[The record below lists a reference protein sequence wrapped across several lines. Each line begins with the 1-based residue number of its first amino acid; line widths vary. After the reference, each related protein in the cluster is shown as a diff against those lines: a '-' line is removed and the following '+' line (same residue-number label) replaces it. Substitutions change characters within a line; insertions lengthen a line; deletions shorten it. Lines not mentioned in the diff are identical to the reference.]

1 VQQHEIRLPLLFG
14 AQSQAFAST
23 ARFNL
28 VHGGNESGKTTL
40 ALVTLLISH
49 FGALNGFQTALV
61 LPTTDDVERAKSAL
75 LRTIRPLIT
84 NSAGRLDNMRW
95 DLVNGG
101 SIKFIPRDKPEP
113 IYDEF
118 HLIVVD
124 DAHKIDGVHEVHESI
139 HLNRHGRVWYFG
151 KPVGMRGPF
160 AALYRTAEGDWE
172 TFQLKA
178 PDNPYADQAAIEYD
192 RSTMA
197 LDVFR
202 QERLG
207 EFVDAP
213 IDLTPSQMIVGPD
226 ETFRQWCE
234 RLSAEG
240 LKVDGYPFR
249 LDDRPAMAFIYD
261 LIPHTVKD
269 AYQRIDIIM
278 KCTQVGFTVMEM
290 LAMIYLGLRFP
301 ASKIGMFMPSQMLA
315 SGKSTNRFMQ
325 IVRTIPAVR
334 RLMKEGLAE
343 SGISG
348 DGNVLTRNIGES
360 RYHFLWTSGKTATES
375 NPMDVVSFDEVQEM
389 VIADMEKVRERMS
402 ASRLKYT
409 LMGSTANLPDGDIHW
424 WFKKGQQFQFHTEC
438 PHCLAK
444 QVLDENFPA
453 CIGYDPTAPRV
464 NERER
469 EAGLTGEYRYKCK
482 ECDGWIDDTQRG
494 EWIAKNPEAVNRS
507 VHFPQTLSPT
517 ISAREMIEAYHNA
530 ADMRNFFNRK
540 LGKPYADPTQIPINL
555 EILAECVEEGRK
567 LGVVW
572 KDRAKGTF
580 MGIDQMGK
588 FNVALICERLPTGH
602 MALIHAEEIYSDDPF
617 ARCSELI
624 EKFGVKVCVCES
636 LPNYN
641 DAHRFANRHKGIVF
655 LASYTVIKD
664 ASLRW
669 GDAVPSKAER
679 KSDEEA
685 QDRYTVTLDQYKS
698 MQVAL
703 ARITAHVTVFP
714 DPKGLLQML
723 SDDGDNGI
731 RGEKSLASIL
741 DRVFKHFTRTAL
753 IVEMDAEE
761 RKMRRKV
768 VKVGIDPHFSYAFML
783 MNVAWA
789 RAHGGTAFLFPDA
802 SDEDTKMVIGDAM
815 AQNHT
820 LNKVL
825 RERDEITQD
834 KCASCSNFDFDRKY
848 CGALQVIVMP
858 DAHACEQFDQ
868 V

>member
-1 VQQHEIRLPLLFG
+1 MQQHEIRLPLLFG

-28 VHGGNESGKTTL
+28 VHGGNDSGKTTL

-49 FGALNGFQTALV
+49 FGALNGFRTALV
-61 LPTTDDVERAKSAL
+61 VPTDDDVERMKAAL
-75 LRTIRPLIT
+75 LRVIRPLLI
-84 NSAGRLDNMRW
+84 NRPEHMRW

-124 DAHKIDGVHEVHESI
+124 DAHKIDRVQEFHESV

-151 KPVGMRGPF
+151 KPMGLRGPF
-160 AALYRTAEGDWE
+160 AALYRGAGRDWE
-172 TFQLKA
+172 TFQLKSEG
-178 PDNPYADQAAIEYD
+178 NPHADRAAIEFD
-192 RSTMA
+192 RANMS
-197 LDVFR
+197 LDTFR

-213 IDLTPSQMIVGPD
+213 IDLTPGQQIIGPD
-226 ETFRQWCE
+226 ETFREWCE
-234 RLSAEG
+234 RLSREG
-240 LKVDGYPFR
+240 LRVDGYPFR
-249 LDDRPAMAFIYD
+249 LDDRPAMHFIYD

-269 AYQRIDIIM
+269 AYQRVDIIM

-301 ASKIGMFMPSQMLA
+301 SSKIGMFMPSQMLA
-315 SGKSTNRFMQ
+315 AGKSTHRFMA

-343 SGISG
+343 SGVTG

-402 ASRLKYT
+402 ASKMKYT

-424 WFKKGQQFQFHTEC
+424 WFKKGKQYQFHTEC
-438 PHCLAK
+438 PHCLVK

-453 CIGYDPTAPRV
+453 CIGYDPTALRV

-494 EWIAKNPEAVNRS
+494 EWIAKNPDAINRS

-530 ADMRNFFNRK
+530 ADMRNFYNRK

-555 EILAECVEEGRK
+555 EILAECVEEGRR
-567 LGVVW
+567 LGVEW
-572 KDRAKGTF
+572 KDRARGTF
-580 MGIDQMGK
+580 AGIDQMGK
-588 FNVALICERLPTGH
+588 FNVIIICERLASGH
-602 MALIHAEEIYSDDPF
+602 MAIVHAEEIYSDDPF

-624 EKFGVKVCVCES
+624 VQYGVKVCVCET

-655 LASYTVIKD
+655 LASYATIQD

-669 GDAVPSKAER
+669 GDAVPTKAER
-679 KSDEEA
+679 KTDEEE

-703 ARITAHVTVFP
+703 ARITAHVCVFP
-714 DPKGLLQML
+714 DPKGLLQEL
-723 SDDGDNGI
+723 TDDGDNGI
-731 RGEKSLASIL
+731 RGTKQLGPIL
-741 DRVFKHFTRTAL
+741 ERVFKHFTRTAL
-753 IVEMDAEE
+753 IVEQDEE
-761 RKMRRKV
+761 EKKFRRKV

-802 SDEDTKMVIGDAM
+802 DEGDGKVMISDS
-815 AQNHT
+815 AQVQSPI
-820 LNKVL
+820 LNKL
-825 RERDEITQD
+825 IQEKEQITEERCGG
-834 KCASCSNFDFDRKY
+834 CAHFDFDRKY
-848 CGALQVIVMP
+848 CNEMQVIVMP
-858 DAHACEQFDQ
+858 AAHACHMFEQ

>member
-1 VQQHEIRLPLLFG
+1 MQQHEIRLPLLFG
-14 AQSQAFAST
+14 AQSAAFASP
-23 ARFNL
+23 ARFNV
-28 VHGGNESGKTTL
+28 VHGGNDSGKTTL

-49 FGALNGFQTALV
+49 FGALNGFRTAFV
-61 LPTTDDVERAKSAL
+61 VPTEDDVEKIKSAL
-75 LRTIRPLIT
+75 IRCIRPLLT
-84 NSAGRLDNMRW
+84 NRPEHMRW

-101 SIKFIPRDKPEP
+101 SIRFIPRDKPEP
-113 IYDEF
+113 IYEEF
-118 HLIVVD
+118 HLVVVD
-124 DAHKIDGVHEVHESI
+124 DAHKIDQVQDFHDSV
-139 HLNRHGRVWYFG
+139 HLNRHGRAWYFG
-151 KPVGMRGPF
+151 KPCGLRGPF
-160 AALYRTAEGDWE
+160 AAIYRNAGRDWE
-172 TFQLKA
+172 AFQLKA
-178 PDNPYADQAAIEYD
+178 PDNPYADHKAIEFD
-192 RSTMA
+192 RANMS

-213 IDLTPSQMIVGPD
+213 IDLTPSQMIIGPN
-226 ETFRQWCE
+226 ETFREWCS

-249 LDDRPAMAFIYD
+249 LDDRPAMHFIYD

-269 AYQRIDIIM
+269 AYQRVDIIM

-315 SGKSTNRFMQ
+315 AGKSTNRFMA

-334 RLMKEGLAE
+334 KLMKEGLAE
-343 SGISG
+343 SGIAG
-348 DGNVLTRNIGES
+348 DGNVLTRNVGES

-438 PHCLAK
+438 PHCLTK
-444 QVLDENFPA
+444 QVLDESFPA
-453 CIGYDPTAPRV
+453 CIAYDKDAPRV

-494 EWIAKNPEAVNRS
+494 EWIAKNPEAINRS

-517 ISAREMIEAYHNA
+517 ISAREMIEAFHNA
-530 ADMRNFFNRK
+530 ADMRNFYNRK

-555 EILAECVEEGRK
+555 EILAECVEEGKR
-567 LGVVW
+567 LGVEW
-572 KDRAKGTF
+572 KDAASGTF
-580 MGIDQMGK
+580 AGIDQMGK
-588 FNVALICERLPTGH
+588 FNVIIIAERLPTGH
-602 MALIHAEEIYSDDPF
+602 MAIIHAEEIYSDDPF
-617 ARCSELI
+617 ARCSELL
-624 EKFGVKVCVCES
+624 KVFGVKVCVCEA

-641 DAHRFANRHKGIVF
+641 DAHRFANKHKGIVF
-655 LASYTVIKD
+655 LAGYAQIAESM
-664 ASLRW
+664 LRW

-679 KSDEEA
+679 KSSEDA
-685 QDRYTVTLDQYKS
+685 QDRYTVTLDQYKC

-703 ARITAHVTVFP
+703 MRISEHVCVFA
-714 DPKGLLQML
+714 DPKGRVQMMT
-723 SDDGDNGI
+723 DDGDNGI
-731 RGEKSLASIL
+731 RGTKELKPIL
-741 DRVFKHFTRTAL
+741 ERVFKHFTRTAL
-753 IVEMDAEE
+753 IVEMDDEE

-768 VKVGIDPHFSYAFML
+768 VKIGIDPHFSYAYML
-783 MNVAWA
+783 LNVAWA
-789 RAHGGTAFLFPDA
+789 RAFGGTTFLMPD
-802 SDEDTKMVIGDAM
+802 DTEEPEKVIIADGM
-815 AQNHT
+815 AHSRV
-820 LNKVL
+820 LNKAL
-825 RERDEITQD
+825 QERAEITED
-834 KCASCSNFDFDRKY
+834 RCGSCAMFDFDRKF
-848 CGALQVIVMP
+848 CNELQARVEP
-858 DAHACEQFDQ
+858 TAHACVMFEQI
-868 V
+868 

>member
-1 VQQHEIRLPLLFG
+1 MQQHEIRLPLLFN

-28 VHGGNESGKTTL
+28 VHGGNDSGKTTL

-49 FGALNGFQTALV
+49 FGALNGFRTAFV
-61 LPTTDDVERAKSAL
+61 VPTEGDVERVKLAL
-75 LRTIRPLIT
+75 LGCIRPLIV
-84 NSAGRLDNMRW
+84 NRPEHMRW

-101 SIKFIPRDKPEP
+101 SIKFIPREKPDA

-118 HLIVVD
+118 HLVVVD
-124 DAHKIDGVHEVHESI
+124 DAHQIDAVHDFHHDVVVNI
-139 HLNRHGRVWYFG
+139 LNRHGRAWYFG
-151 KPVGMRGPF
+151 KPCGMRGPF
-160 AALYRTAEGDWE
+160 AALYAGAGREWEG
-172 TFQLKA
+172 FQLKA
-178 PDNPYADQAAIEYD
+178 PDNPYADQAAIECD
-192 RSTMA
+192 RSTMS

-213 IDLTPSQMIVGPD
+213 IDLTPSQQIIGPD

-249 LDDRPAMAFIYD
+249 LDDRPAMHFIYD
-261 LIPHTVKD
+261 LVPHTVKD

-315 SGKSTNRFMQ
+315 AGKSTNRFMA

-334 RLMKEGLAE
+334 KLMKEGLAE
-343 SGISG
+343 SGIAG

-424 WFKKGQQFQFHTEC
+424 WFKRGQQFHFHTEC
-438 PHCLAK
+438 PHCLTM
-444 QVLDENFPA
+444 QVLDDYFPA
-453 CIGYDPTAPRV
+453 CVGFDPTAPRV

-469 EAGLTGEYRYKCK
+469 EAGLTGEYRYKCHA
-482 ECDGWIDDTQRG
+482 CDGWIDDTQRG
-494 EWIAKNPEAVNRS
+494 QWIAKNPDAVNRS
-507 VHFPQTLSPT
+507 VHYPQTLSPT
-517 ISAREMIEAYHNA
+517 ISAREMIEAFHNA
-530 ADMRNFFNRK
+530 KDMQNFFNRK
-540 LGKPYADPTQIPINL
+540 LGKPYADPSKIPINM
-555 EILAECVEEGRK
+555 EILAACVEEGRR
-567 LGVVW
+567 LGVEW
-572 KDRAKGTF
+572 KDRARGTF
-580 MGIDQMGK
+580 AGIDQMGQ
-588 FNVALICERLPTGH
+588 FNVILIAERLASGH
-602 MALIHAEEIYSDDPF
+602 MAIIHAEEIYSDDPF

-624 EKFGVKVCVCES
+624 EKYGVKVCVCET

-641 DAHRFANRHKGIVF
+641 DAKRFANRHKGIVF
-655 LASYTVIKD
+655 LAGYATIQD
-664 ASLRW
+664 DMLRW
-669 GDAVPSKAER
+669 GDSVPSKAER
-679 KSDEEA
+679 KSDEEER
-685 QDRYTVTLDQYKS
+685 DRYTVTLDQYKC

-703 ARITAHVTVFP
+703 KRISEHVTVFA

-731 RGEKSLASIL
+731 RGTKELGPIL
-741 DRVFKHFTRTAL
+741 ERVFKHFTRTAL
-753 IVEMDAEE
+753 IVEQDEE
-761 RKMRRKV
+761 EKKFRRKV

-783 MNVAWA
+783 LNVAWA
-789 RAHGGTAFLFPDA
+789 RAHGTTGFLFPDA
-802 SDEDTKMVIGDAM
+802 YEENTAVQIGEGQA
-815 AQNHT
+815 NSHL

-825 RERDEITQD
+825 REREEITED
-834 KCASCSNFDFDRKY
+834 RCKACAMFDYERNF
-848 CGALQVIVMP
+848 CNELQAVVMP
-858 DAHACEQFDQ
+858 DAHACVMFEQ